1 MSRDT
6 YLQDAVLVAEF
17 QSGNREPPFTQL
29 MEKHLPWVYNLA
41 LSVDQKA
48 AEDLCQEIFLR
59 VYLDLP
65 KLRSPQAFVAWL
77 RKLAWRTCKRHSSR
91 LQEQGLSDT
100 LVTATNPWNA
110 TIDNLILASAL
121 ARLKPK
127 QRQVVVLSLIY
138 GFSDSEIADTLK
150 IPLGTVKSR
159 LHTARQLLQAILMQ
173 KEGTI
178 KMEVK
183 ERIKREIAKRIQE
196 FNDSC
201 IKPVEEDP
209 SILDTNVMWW
219 HNIRQVDAENN
230 AKLYGITLKGSGMRM
245 TRERIQ
251 SETLSFKEIPNTDWG
266 IPDHAQL
273 IDIRD
278 VSRRLLV
285 SPFTILKW
293 VKQGMPCI
301 RYYPWRRFDLD
312 MATKWLVDNKIDV
325 PKEVTIKEVDDMLR
339 WVLKEVQ
346 SGHADIDETVEVFE
360 AWLI

>member
-1 MSRDT
+1 MSEDT
-6 YLQDAVLVAEF
+6 YLQDAALVVEF
-17 QSGNREPPFTQL
+17 QSGNREPTFTKL
-29 MEKHLPWVYNLA
+29 MDKHLPWVYNLV

-77 RKLAWRTCKRHSSR
+77 RKLAWRTCQRHNSR
-91 LQEQGLSDT
+91 LNEEGLSDT
-100 LVTATNPWNA
+100 LVTALNPWNA
-110 TIDNLILASAL
+110 TIDNLLLTDAL

-127 QRQVVVLSLIY
+127 QKQVAVLSLKY
-138 GFSDSEIADTLK
+138 GFSDNEIAATLM

-159 LHTARQLLQAILMQ
+159 LHTARQLLQAIL
-173 KEGTI
+173 I
-178 KMEVK
+178 KDERAIKVEVK
-183 ERIKREIAKRIQE
+183 DRITKEIKKRIQE

-201 IKPVEEDP
+201 IKPAKEDP

-219 HNIRQVDAENN
+219 HNMRQADAENN
-230 AKLYGITLKGSGMRM
+230 AKLYGITPKGSGMRM

-251 SETLSFKEIPNTDWG
+251 SETLSFKGIPNIDWG
-266 IPDHAQL
+266 IPDYAQL
-273 IDIRD
+273 MDIRD

-285 SPFTILKW
+285 SPFTVLKW

-301 RYYPWRRFDLD
+301 RYYPWRRFDLE
-312 MATKWLVDNKIDV
+312 MVTKWLVDNKIDV
-325 PKEVTIKEVDDMLR
+325 PKEVTIKEVDDMLK

-346 SGHADIDETVEVFE
+346 SGNVSIEEAVEVFR
-360 AWLI
+360 AWLV